1 MIKWYRN
8 LKISHKTWLLS
19 AVSALALL
27 FIWSVLNNTLD
38 NIERIWNNHQHQI
51 IARERYLSSIK
62 ASLGHRS
69 MVDNFKNYVLRGE
82 MKYISRFEGNLKRL
96 KETIKNYKKLINS
109 SSEDKEREMTA
120 LNKLEKIAIEYHNE
134 LKKAKKLRSEGLPIK
149 QIDQA
154 IQVNT
159 LPASEAYHTIE
170 KRLTEISK
178 RRGGILTTLIQD
190 MSIYLFVFFVGLIIF
205 TTVFN
210 TILAKSITIPIMK
223 GVNFAK
229 DIARGDLTATANINT
244 KEETGEL
251 AKNLVYMRD
260 SLIKM
265 ITAIDEVSTMVS
277 HNGEEINESAYSLS
291 EVARDQVNNIK
302 EMNSKITHLDREI
315 CISTQSAIDV
325 DKFIA
330 NIVDLIASQASSI
343 TESSASIE
351 EMSAAIQNIDQVV
364 ETKLNITTKLET
376 MAQEGEKEMSD
387 TTEVIQKVVDSTN
400 IILGMTEIINEI
412 AEQTHLLS
420 MNAAIEAAHAGE
432 AGLGFAVVAEEVRN
446 LADRS
451 AKNSKEIT
459 KSLKEIIQ
467 LIHISK
473 ESSDKTA
480 KVFSDIVKEIKEVTQ
495 GMLETRNATREMST
509 GSQQMMEV
517 LDSLIS
523 LTEEVKSSSGEM
535 KTRASSI
542 TQSMG
547 HLRKISTDA
556 KSGMDNL
563 STSVYKLSSNVS
575 SMSITGEQNTD
586 NVEKLKELV
595 DQFQTNDLVNPKY
608 LQRKWD
614 HSAVRLIKLNLQKA
628 N

>member
-1 MIKWYRN
+1 MKWYRN
-8 LKISHKTWLLS
+8 LKIRHKTWLLS
-19 AVSALALL
+19 TVSALALL

-38 NIERIWNNHQHQI
+38 NIERIWDNHQHQV
-51 IARERYLSSIK
+51 IARERYLSNIK
-62 ASLGHRS
+62 ATLGHRS

-82 MKYISRFEGNLKRL
+82 MKYISRFEGNLERL
-96 KETIKNYKKLINS
+96 KETIRNYKKLINT
-109 SSEDKEREMTA
+109 SSEDEEQEIIA
-120 LNKLEKIAIEYHNE
+120 LNKLEEIAIEYHNE
-134 LKKAKKLRSEGLPIK
+134 LKKVKKLRLEKKSIK

-154 IQVNT
+154 VLINT
-159 LPASEAYHTIE
+159 LPASEAYHAIE
-170 KRLTEISK
+170 KRLTAITK

-205 TTVFN
+205 YALFN
-210 TILAKSITIPIMK
+210 SLLSKSITRPIIK

-229 DIARGDLTATANINT
+229 DIARGDLTATININT

-251 AKNLVYMRD
+251 AKSLVYMRD

-265 ITAIDEVSTMVS
+265 IADIDEVSTMVS
-277 HNGEEINESAYSLS
+277 SNGEEISQSAYSLS
-291 EVARDQVNNIK
+291 EVARDQVNNIE
-302 EMNSKITHLDREI
+302 EMNSKITHLDQEI
-315 CISTQSAIDV
+315 CLSTQSAIDV

-330 NIVDLIASQASSI
+330 SIVDLIASQASSI

-351 EMSAAIQNIDQVV
+351 QMSAAIQNIDQVV
-364 ETKLNITTKLET
+364 ETKLDITTKLENR
-376 MAQEGEKEMSD
+376 AQEGEKEMRD
-387 TTEVIQKVVDSTN
+387 TTEVIQKVVNSTN
-400 IILGMTEIINEI
+400 VIIDMTKIINEI

-446 LADRS
+446 LANRS
-451 AKNSKEIT
+451 AKSSKEIT
-459 KSLKEIIQ
+459 KSLKEIVQ

-495 GMLETRNATREMST
+495 GMLETRSATQEMST
-509 GSQQMMEV
+509 GSRQMMEV

-523 LTEEVKSSSGEM
+523 LTEEVKSSSDEM
-535 KTRASSI
+535 KVRAGSI

-547 HLRKISTDA
+547 HLRNISTDA
-556 KSGMDNL
+556 KRGMDDL

-575 SMSITGEQNTD
+575 SMSVTGEKNTD
-586 NVEKLKELV
+586 NVQKLKELV
-595 DQFQTNDLVNPKY
+595 NQFQTNELANPKY
-608 LQRKWD
+608 LQTKWAN
-614 HSAVRLIKLNLQKA
+614 SEVRWLKLSPQKA